1 MLKGLYTAAAGM
13 RARLEMQDVNAN
25 NLANASTPGFQREIA
40 SVFMRKSQPLAQV
53 SSPWGARRQVDTLL
67 TKTNTDHRP
76 GALEQTGVANDV
88 AIDGPGYLVA
98 QTAGGPRLFRGGTL
112 RVNVQGELANQMGQP
127 VMDTRGQAIKV
138 GTKPFTIDQAGNV
151 MSSGKK
157 IATLKVATANAMQ
170 REGNNQFSAKQ
181 LQDAPAGSFRV
192 LQNYREHSNVNTV
205 GEMVDMLAGMRAY
218 EAAQKSVVAQDSSL
232 EELLSVL
239 RK

>member
-1 MLKGLYTAAAGM
+1 
-13 RARLEMQDVNAN
+13 
-25 NLANASTPGFQREIA
+25 
-40 SVFMRKSQPLAQV
+40 
-53 SSPWGARRQVDTLL
+53 
-67 TKTNTDHRP
+67 
-76 GALEQTGVANDV
+76 
-88 AIDGPGYLVA
+88 
-98 QTAGGPRLFRGGTL
+98 
-112 RVNVQGELANQMGQP
+112 
-127 VMDTRGQAIKV
+127 
-138 GTKPFTIDQAGNV
+138 

-192 LQNYREHSNVNTV
+192 LQNFRQHSNVNTV